1 MINNKNYVSKFVAEI
16 IALFNSVILFVQ
28 SIKTVTNSS
37 ATSLDY
43 YITCFYLLI
52 LVVTIVMFFRSLA
65 DFVKYKRCLF
75 KVKEKKAIAKSLV
88 DFMDNGGRT
97 AILSRNLSWITD
109 EFIGKLE
116 TKARDHELIIFIP
129 HPNETSERLSKA
141 GADVRY
147 FNSLISDSADSI
159 IKSRF
164 TIIQWDSTSAR
175 ITYPKE
181 DHLYHYNFEYV
192 IGDPTMDLAQDLIRL
207 LIKLVPEN
215 QEVKHEQPSQ

>member
-1 MINNKNYVSKFVAEI
+1 MINNKNNGAKFIAEI
-16 IALFNSVILFVQ
+16 IALVNSVILFVQ
-28 SIKTVTNSS
+28 SIKTVISTN
-37 ATSLDY
+37 ATHIDY
-43 YITCFYLLI
+43 YITCLYLIFLI
-52 LVVTIVMFFRSLA
+52 VTVVMFLGSLVN
-65 DFVKYKRCLF
+65 FIKNKRYLF
-75 KVKEKKAIAKSLV
+75 KVKEKQAIAKSLV

-116 TKARDHELIIFIP
+116 KKAKGHELIIFIP
-129 HPNETSERLSKA
+129 CPNETSERLRKV

-147 FNSLISDSADSI
+147 FNSLISDSADNI

-215 QEVKHEQPSQ
+215 QEVKYEQPCQ

>member
-1 MINNKNYVSKFVAEI
+1 MINYKNNLSKFVAEV
-16 IALFNSVILFVQ
+16 IALINSIILFVQ
-28 SIKTVTNSS
+28 SVKTVTVGS

-43 YITCFYLLI
+43 YITCFYLLTLI
-52 LVVTIVMFFRSLA
+52 VTAIMFLGSLI
-65 DFVKYKRCLF
+65 DFIKYKKRLY
-75 KVKEKKAIAKSLV
+75 KVRAKKAIAKSLV

-116 TKARDHELIIFIP
+116 RKAKDHELIIFIP
-129 HPNETSERLSKA
+129 HPNETSERLRKA

-147 FNSLISDSADSI
+147 FSSLISDSADNI

-215 QEVKHEQPSQ
+215 QEENNEQPGQ